1 MLVQFAL
8 ALTLGLSTGQDPD
21 PTVLDGITVDA
32 PASQTRAL
40 RFIDRVA
47 APPTGR
53 RLARWERSL
62 CVSVAGLD
70 PTYARFLIDR
80 VNAVGASV
88 GLDPGR
94 PGCQP
99 HVLIIVTGDPDA
111 AAARLI
117 REDLDTF
124 RPTRYGATDRGAAA
138 LIRFSVSDAP
148 VRWWHVSSPVSV
160 LTGELALA
168 TAEGPA
174 VMNAPNASRL
184 GANTREA
191 LQRAVIIVDAGRIG
205 EVSFGALG
213 EYLAVVAL
221 AQIQPE
227 ADLSGYPTV
236 LNLFSGPRGQRLTSW
251 DEAYLQALYGARGD
265 RFRYRQQASEIAERM
280 AERETR
286 TGADAVSGESAN

>member
-1 MLVQFAL
+1 LLLQLAF
-8 ALTLGLSTGQDPD
+8 ALTLGLPGTQDPGA
-21 PTVLDGITVDA
+21 TVLDGIVVDA
-32 PASQTRAL
+32 PPTEARAQ

-70 PTYARFLIDR
+70 AAYARFLIDR

-88 GLDPGR
+88 GLEPGR
-94 PGCQP
+94 PGCRP
-99 HVLIIVTGDPDA
+99 HVLIIVTADPDG

-117 REDLDTF
+117 DEDLDTF
-124 RPTRYGATDRGAAA
+124 RPTRYGPTDRGADA
-138 LIRFSVSDAP
+138 LDRFSVSDAP

-168 TAEGPA
+168 TADGPA

-184 GANTREA
+184 SANTREA
-191 LQRAVIIVDAGRIG
+191 LQRAVIIVDANRIRD
-205 EVSFGALG
+205 VSFGALG

-227 ADLSGYPTV
+227 ADVTGYPSV
-236 LNLFSGPRGQRLTSW
+236 LNAFAGPRGQCLTQW
-251 DEAYLQALYGARGD
+251 DQDYLQALYGARGD
-265 RFRYRQQASEIAERM
+265 RIRYRQQASEIAERM
-280 AERETR
+280 AERAKR
-286 TGADAVSGESAN
+286 GDPDAVSGESAN